1 MKKLINLLLLLAVCF
16 VPFNVLAEVSRELQI
31 VNSSSET
38 KYLEND
44 QGYIT
49 KKIVA
54 SDPKNGEVTIELE
67 VTNKSSNVESQ
78 VIVKENSEI
87 VIVLDE
93 SGSMSTTIDYEND
106 LSRFDVVTNAAKEL
120 VNNILS
126 NSTSAKIGT
135 ISFATEAVVTSELTS
150 DLDALNTVYSSGRVK
165 NGLTYTTDALTLAET
180 VFSEADV
187 PKIIILLT
195 DGAPS
200 DDTTKD
206 KLIELSNKGYYIIT
220 MLSDDDSVSSDVFGT
235 MENPTAGKLY
245 LIEDS
250 EITTIIKD
258 NIFADVIEYIKQ
270 NESIT
275 NVTVTDY
282 FPADITDNFE
292 FSYVSKPT
300 NGVISESISDNKTIT
315 YTLDELKGNES
326 IKISYK
332 LKLKDMN
339 DDALLNKVIA
349 TNEKVVLDYTDKD
362 TKTYNVVLSSSPSIK
377 LVEVKDEVVESP
389 KTGLKEYT
397 LSIISL
403 IVVSGT
409 ILYIKRKKNYIKNI

>member
-1 MKKLINLLLLLAVCF
+1 MKKLVSVVMLLVVSF

-38 KYLEND
+38 KYFEND

-54 SDPKNGEVTIELE
+54 SDPKNSEVTIELE

-126 NSTSAKIGT
+126 NSTTAKIGT

-180 VFSEADV
+180 VFRCGCS
-187 PKIIILLT
+187 
-195 DGAPS
+195 
-200 DDTTKD
+200 
-206 KLIELSNKGYYIIT
+206 
-220 MLSDDDSVSSDVFGT
+220 
-235 MENPTAGKLY
+235 
-245 LIEDS
+245 
-250 EITTIIKD
+250 
-258 NIFADVIEYIKQ
+258 
-270 NESIT
+270 
-275 NVTVTDY
+275 
-282 FPADITDNFE
+282 
-292 FSYVSKPT
+292 
-300 NGVISESISDNKTIT
+300 
-315 YTLDELKGNES
+315 
-326 IKISYK
+326 
-332 LKLKDMN
+332 
-339 DDALLNKVIA
+339 
-349 TNEKVVLDYTDKD
+349 
-362 TKTYNVVLSSSPSIK
+362 
-377 LVEVKDEVVESP
+377 
-389 KTGLKEYT
+389 
-397 LSIISL
+397 
-403 IVVSGT
+403 
-409 ILYIKRKKNYIKNI
+409 